1 MGRGGRQSGQQGS
14 QPWRSGD
21 NGYRIWP
28 GAYSP
33 SQQAAWDKR
42 PWRGDNQRAG
52 PSFPSY
58 ASVSLPADRGTTS
71 RDSAARAEDRLAR
84 SSTTPAIQ
92 TALNSQS
99 RRSTRM
105 KEAFR
110 KERARF
116 AKDRERL
123 EKEIQDEEEAQDA
136 ARQGLRDAFYGA
148 QRGEAAGDVPMLEGP
163 DADQVFEAWAQE
175 DEGAANA
182 MLRRALAPA
191 MTTPT
196 RPTVAAPRSPP
207 AGLTPVNESTALPAP
222 AMNVVPVPVP
232 DSGAPASAGIH
243 SEEGYGKSPTLQD
256 RVLRLIVLAAPGRST
271 PLARRSHMLPTL
283 LVLFHAM
290 ERCQVQADSLE
301 EVYGAEPTVRSGSS
315 EANVH
320 VQAPPQAEAA
330 LTPQEELAPMVA

>member
-1 MGRGGRQSGQQGS
+1 
-14 QPWRSGD
+14 
-21 NGYRIWP
+21 
-28 GAYSP
+28 
-33 SQQAAWDKR
+33 
-42 PWRGDNQRAG
+42 
-52 PSFPSY
+52 
-58 ASVSLPADRGTTS
+58 
-71 RDSAARAEDRLAR
+71 
-84 SSTTPAIQ
+84 
-92 TALNSQS
+92 
-99 RRSTRM
+99 M

-207 AGLTPVNESTALPAP
+207 AGIPGNALGAMSAGPSVAVNDPKHHDVSSLDPYCH
-222 AMNVVPVPVP
+222 
-232 DSGAPASAGIH
+232 PASSSATYEWANPGCPTRPYTGQREHGAAGPCHERGTSSCPRQWRTCLGWH
-243 SEEGYGKSPTLQD
+243 SLRRGIWQESHPAGSGVKASCYGTFWGHSRSASRCRNRTRPT
-256 RVLRLIVLAAPGRST
+256 AASWFSNLEDDDELDHVG
-271 PLARRSHMLPTL
+271 
-283 LVLFHAM
+283 
-290 ERCQVQADSLE
+290 DSDL
-301 EVYGAEPTVRSGSS
+301 G
-315 EANVH
+315 
-320 VQAPPQAEAA
+320 
-330 LTPQEELAPMVA
+330 